1 MFTKIVSI
9 SSLVSRAT
17 AIACEAPTDH
27 CWNGKLPSV
36 GKDCKFICP
45 TKPHFDTNFGGSNV
59 FNTAT
64 TYCNHNTNFSFSPAS
79 YGYGNLPF
87 GCVPAHWTENLAGS
101 GYETY
106 TADGTVIK
114 VAYSEVGMEVTVTSG
129 SDKTVTTVFEN
140 EEGELVDALDDTTSD
155 DLDDTTSDSSSKDIC
170 VFIIGMVTIYA
181 TQQL

>member
-1 MFTKIVSI
+1 M
-9 SSLVSRAT
+9 
-17 AIACEAPTDH
+17 
-27 CWNGKLPSV
+27 
-36 GKDCKFICP
+36 
-45 TKPHFDTNFGGSNV
+45 
-59 FNTAT
+59 
-64 TYCNHNTNFSFSPAS
+64 
-79 YGYGNLPF
+79 
-87 GCVPAHWTENLAGS
+87 AGS

-155 DLDDTTSDSSSKDIC
+155 DLDDTTSDASSKDIC